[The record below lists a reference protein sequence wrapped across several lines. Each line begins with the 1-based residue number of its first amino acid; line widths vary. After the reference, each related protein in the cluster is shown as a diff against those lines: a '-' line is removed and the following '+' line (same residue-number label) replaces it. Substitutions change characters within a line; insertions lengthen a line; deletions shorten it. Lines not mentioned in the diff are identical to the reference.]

1 MKRKITLA
9 VLIVVCYL
17 LQTTVFRV
25 LEMGQVAPNILLIL
39 TISFGFMQG
48 KKEGIMVGFFSGLI
62 IDIFHG
68 SILGFYA
75 LLYMYL
81 GYAAGFF
88 CKVYFDEDLKVP
100 LVMIA
105 GGDFI
110 YNFVIYILLFLMR
123 GKTQFY
129 SYLKTVFLPEIVYT
143 VLVSLVLYRVF
154 YILDQKLVKD
164 ETRGNA
170 SLRLRN

>member
-9 VLIVVCYL
+9 ALIISCYL
-17 LQTTVFRV
+17 LQTTVFRA
-25 LEMGQVAPNILLIL
+25 LEMGQVAPNILLVL

-48 KKEGIMVGFFSGLI
+48 KKQGIWVGFFSGLM

-68 SILGFYA
+68 NTLGFYA

-81 GYAAGFF
+81 GFASGFF

-100 LVMIA
+100 LIMIA
-105 GGDFI
+105 GGDFL
-110 YNFVIYILLFLMR
+110 YNLVIYMLLFMMK
-123 GKTQFY
+123 GKTDFY
-129 SYLKTVFLPEIVYT
+129 AYLKTVFLPEIVYT
-143 VLVSLVLYRVF
+143 VLVSIVLYRLF
-154 YILDQKLVKD
+154 YIINQKLVKD

-170 SLRLRN
+170 SLWLRN

>member
-9 VLIVVCYL
+9 ILIVACYI
-17 LQTTVFRV
+17 LQTTVFRT
-25 LEMGQVAPNILLIL
+25 LELGQAAPNLLLIL

-48 KKEGIMVGFFSGLI
+48 KKQGIWVGFFSGLL

-68 SILGFYA
+68 NALGLYA
-75 LLYMYL
+75 LLYMYI
-81 GYAAGFF
+81 GFASGFF
-88 CKVYFDEDLKVP
+88 CKIYFDEDLKVP

-110 YNFVIYILLFLMR
+110 YNLIIYLVMFMMN
-123 GKTQFY
+123 GKTDFY
-129 SYLKTVFLPEIVYT
+129 AYLKTVFLPEIVYT
-143 VLVSLVLYRVF
+143 VLVSIVLYRLF
-154 YILDQKLVKD
+154 YLLNQYLVKE

-170 SLRLRN
+170 SLWLRN